1 MTALRAIDLGRM
13 EYGAA
18 LALQRALRE
27 RRIAGE
33 APDTLLMV
41 EHPPVVTLGRR
52 AAKADLLLSRELLQ
66 AQGVAVFDVERGGRA
81 TYHGPGQIVAYP
93 IISLRERG
101 LSVPRYVA
109 ALEEAVI
116 AYLATLGLEA
126 ARRAG
131 YPGVWVRGRKIAA
144 IGVHL
149 RQWVSMHGV
158 ALNVSTD
165 LAQYAAIVPC
175 GITDAEV
182 TSVAAEMGAAELGHA
197 PPLTEAGVGV
207 AAALAASLGYD
218 GVAWESAAAVT
229 GR

>member
-1 MTALRAIDLGRM
+1 M

-18 LALQRALRE
+18 LALQRSLRE
-27 RRIAGE
+27 QRIAGE
-33 APDTLLMV
+33 APDTLLLV
-41 EHPPVVTLGRR
+41 EHPAVVTLGRR
-52 AAKADLLLSRELLQ
+52 TAAGDLLMSRELLQ
-66 AQGVAVFDVERGGRA
+66 TQGVAVFDVERGGRA
-81 TYHGPGQIVAYP
+81 TFHGPGQLVAYP

-116 AYLATLGLEA
+116 EYLGTLGLEA
-126 ARRAG
+126 ARRPG

-158 ALNVSTD
+158 ALNLSTD

-182 TSVAAEMGAAELGHA
+182 TSVAAEMGSAELGNA
-197 PPLTEAGVGV
+197 PPLSAAGVGV
-207 AAALAASLGYD
+207 AAALAASLRYD
-218 GVAWESAAAVT
+218 GVEWARMEALT

>member
-1 MTALRAIDLGRM
+1 M

-18 LALQRALRE
+18 LALQRSLRE
-27 RRIAGE
+27 QRIAGE
-33 APDTLLMV
+33 APDTLLLV
-41 EHPPVVTLGRR
+41 EHPAVVTLGRR
-52 AAKADLLLSRELLQ
+52 TAAGDLLMSRELLQ
-66 AQGVAVFDVERGGRA
+66 TQGVAVFDVERGGRA
-81 TYHGPGQIVAYP
+81 TFHGPGQLVAYP

-116 AYLATLGLEA
+116 EYLGTLGLEA
-126 ARRAG
+126 ARRPG

-158 ALNVSTD
+158 ALNLSTD

-182 TSVAAEMGAAELGHA
+182 TSVAAEMGSAELGNA
-197 PPLTEAGVGV
+197 PPLSAAGVGV

-218 GVAWESAAAVT
+218 GVEWARVEALT